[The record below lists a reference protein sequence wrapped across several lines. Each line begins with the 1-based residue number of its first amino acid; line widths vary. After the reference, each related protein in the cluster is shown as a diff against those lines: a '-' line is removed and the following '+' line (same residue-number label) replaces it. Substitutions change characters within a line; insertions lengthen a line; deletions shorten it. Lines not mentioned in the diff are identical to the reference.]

1 MDPDDIKLFIE
12 NSGQS
17 GQSDS
22 QGADGDSSAQALS
35 DAATALS
42 KAAIALRPGGGN
54 RILRKGSSVTPSISS
69 LGEESKSRIHA
80 ALRKTLAAE
89 LSRDGATLGLNPGDE
104 VAISSSVGQS
114 ISF

>member
-54 RILRKGSSVTPSISS
+54 RILRKGSSVTYFP
-69 LGEESKSRIHA
+69 R
-80 ALRKTLAAE
+80 
-89 LSRDGATLGLNPGDE
+89 
-104 VAISSSVGQS
+104 
-114 ISF
+114 ISFDTLTQFPGESI